1 VDWQVLGQGYVL
13 PVHGICPRTDC
24 IGIIDKSAIEGQKQ
38 YHDDLDKGMRAHMKA
53 HPTEFFPEGASA
65 EDAEPAEDESL
76 TDAEKYALQ
85 TRKNQNR
92 QSQDYSALQGAL
104 DSVLS
109 GFKAIFS
116 GLSTAIASI
125 SDLLSLGEE
134 GSKVVIL
141 GILVL
146 ILVGS
151 NVYTYVAYRPTS
163 PELRQY
169 RRSGG
174 QDGDLGEA
182 VRLLLQNANANGKG
196 QGLRSEGGG
205 SALGPREETQDLMRI
220 LDDVERRTAKL
231 RGQVMS
237 STEYR
242 GNVAELD

>member
-1 VDWQVLGQGYVL
+1 MMCSYDQA
-13 PVHGICPRTDC
+13 DC
-24 IGIIDKSAIEGQKQ
+24 TGIIDKSAIEGQKQ
-38 YHDDLDKGMRAHMKA
+38 YHDDLDRGMRAHMKA
-53 HPTEFFPEGASA
+53 HPTEFFPEGSSA
-65 EDAEPAEDESL
+65 DADPTEDEKLS
-76 TDAEKYALQ
+76 DAEKYAAQ
-85 TRKNQNR
+85 TRQNR
-92 QSQDYSALQGAL
+92 QAQDYSALQGAL
-104 DSVLS
+104 DSVLA

-182 VRLLLQNANANGKG
+182 VRLLLQNANAG
-196 QGLRSEGGG
+196 QGQRSGGG
-205 SALGPREETQDLMRI
+205 GRDLTPREESQDLMRI
-220 LDDVERRTAKL
+220 LDDVEKRAAALRRQLT
-231 RGQVMS
+231 S
-237 STEYR
+237 SAGVQDGIE
-242 GNVAELD
+242 GLD

>member
-1 VDWQVLGQGYVL
+1 
-13 PVHGICPRTDC
+13 
-24 IGIIDKSAIEGQKQ
+24 
-38 YHDDLDKGMRAHMKA
+38 MKA

-182 VRLLLQNANANGKG
+182 VRLLLQNANHG

-205 SALGPREETQDLMRI
+205 SALGPREETQDLVRI

-231 RGQVMS
+231 RGQMIS
-237 STEYR
+237 STEHQ
-242 GNVAELD
+242 GSVAELD